1 MISRS
6 SHTTEVPVEEEGRI
20 VLHLQTQTCY
30 RLNETGSIL
39 WAALDT
45 QPERSTED
53 LADHLED
60 RFSEDIDRARIE
72 ADVEAFIEAM
82 TGKDLL
88 VRDASES

>member
-1 MISRS
+1 
-6 SHTTEVPVEEEGRI
+6 VPLEDEGRI

-39 WAALDT
+39 WAALDAK
-45 QPERSTED
+45 PERSMAD

-60 RFSEDIDRARIE
+60 RLSENVHRERIE
-72 ADVEAFIEAM
+72 TDVEAFVDAM

-88 VRDASES
+88 VRDAPES